1 MPRARKTRTATRET
15 KHVIGYVRVSTDQ
28 QVDSGAGLASQKAA
42 IIAEC
47 ERNGWHL
54 AELIEDG
61 GISGKTLNRPGLQKA
76 LEMLNKGEA
85 DVLMAAKLDRLSRSV
100 KDVCQVGDMAQH
112 YGWHLSLLDAR
123 LDTTTPH
130 GRAQLSMMATFAQL
144 ERELIAQR
152 TREGLAEKKAQG
164 VILGA
169 RPMIEENTEELIL
182 SLRAEGKGMIA
193 IAKELN
199 ARNVPTAKGGSWH
212 GSTVRVVLQRR
223 EAA

>member
-47 ERNGWHL
+47 ERNNWHL

-193 IAKELN
+193 IANELN
-199 ARNVPTAKGGSWH
+199 TRNVPTAKGGAWY

-223 EAA
+223 NAA

>member
-1 MPRARKTRTATRET
+1 
-15 KHVIGYVRVSTDQ
+15 
-28 QVDSGAGLASQKAA
+28 
-42 IIAEC
+42 
-47 ERNGWHL
+47 
-54 AELIEDG
+54 
-61 GISGKTLNRPGLQKA
+61 
-76 LEMLNKGEA
+76 MLNSGEA

-144 ERELIAQR
+144 ERELIGLR
-152 TREGLAEKKAQG
+152 TREGLAEKRAQG
-164 VILGA
+164 ITWGGSK
-169 RPMIEENTEELIL
+169 PIMDTDTEELIL

-199 ARNVPTAKGGSWH
+199 ARNVPTAKGGTWH

>member
-1 MPRARKTRTATRET
+1 MPRARKTRTAKREI
-15 KHVIGYVRVSTDQ
+15 KHVLGYVRVSTDR
-28 QVDSGAGLASQKAA
+28 QVDSGASIASQKAA

-61 GISGKTLNRPGLQKA
+61 GISGKTLNRPGLQRA
-76 LEMLNKGEA
+76 LDMLNRGEA

-112 YGWHLSLLDAR
+112 YGWNLSLLDAR

-164 VILGA
+164 VVLGA
-169 RPMIEENTEELIL
+169 RPMIEEDTEELIL
-182 SLRAEGKGMIA
+182 NLRASGMGMIA

-199 ARNVPTAKGGSWH
+199 SRNVPTAKGGSWH

>member
-42 IIAEC
+42 ILAEC

-61 GISGKTLNRPGLQKA
+61 GVSGKTLNRPGLQKA

-112 YGWHLSLLDAR
+112 YGWNLSLLDAR

-169 RPMIEENTEELIL
+169 KPMIEKDTEELIL
-182 SLRAEGKGMIA
+182 SLRAEGRGMIA
-193 IAKELN
+193 IAKELT
-199 ARNVPTAKGGSWH
+199 ARNVPTAKGGSWQ
-212 GSTVRVVLQRR
+212 GCTIQRVLRR
-223 EAA
+223 RNAA

>member
-76 LEMLNKGEA
+76 LEMLNKGDA

-112 YGWHLSLLDAR
+112 YGWNLSLLDAR

-164 VILGA
+164 IILGA
-169 RPMIEENTEELIL
+169 KPMIENSTEDLIL
-182 SLRAEGKGMIA
+182 SLRAEGRGMIA

-199 ARNVPTAKGGSWH
+199 ARNVPTAKGGTWH

-223 EAA
+223 DAA

>member
-1 MPRARKTRTATRET
+1 MPKARKTKTSQRET

-28 QVDSGAGLASQKAA
+28 QVDSGAGLASQRAA

-76 LEMLNKGEA
+76 LDLLNKGEA

-112 YGWHLSLLDAR
+112 YGWNLSLLDAR

-144 ERELIAQR
+144 ERELIGLR

-169 RPMIEENTEELIL
+169 KPMIEDETENLIL
-182 SLRAEGKGMIA
+182 SLRAEGKGMLA
-193 IAKELN
+193 IANELN
-199 ARNVPTAKGGSWH
+199 VRNVPTAKGGTWH
-212 GSTVRVVLQRR
+212 ASTVRVVLQRR

>member
-112 YGWHLSLLDAR
+112 YGWNLSLLDAR

>member
-54 AELIEDG
+54 AEMIEDG

-164 VILGA
+164 VVLGA

>member
-1 MPRARKTRTATRET
+1 
-15 KHVIGYVRVSTDQ
+15 
-28 QVDSGAGLASQKAA
+28 
-42 IIAEC
+42 
-47 ERNGWHL
+47 
-54 AELIEDG
+54 
-61 GISGKTLNRPGLQKA
+61 
-76 LEMLNKGEA
+76 MLNKGEA

-112 YGWHLSLLDAR
+112 YGWNLSLLDAR

-164 VILGA
+164 VVLGA
-169 RPMIEENTEELIL
+169 RPMIEDRTEELIL

-199 ARNVPTAKGGSWH
+199 ARNVPTAKGGAWY

-223 EAA
+223 NAA

>member
-47 ERNGWHL
+47 ERHGWHL
-54 AELIEDG
+54 AELIADG

-76 LEMLNKGEA
+76 LEMLNKGDA

-112 YGWHLSLLDAR
+112 YGWNLSLLDAR

-164 VILGA
+164 VVLGA
-169 RPMIEENTEELIL
+169 RQMIEENTKELML
-182 SLRAEGKGMIA
+182 NLRASGMGMIA

>member
-1 MPRARKTRTATRET
+1 MPRARKTRTAKRET
-15 KHVIGYVRVSTDQ
+15 KHVLGYVRVSTDR
-28 QVDSGAGLASQKAA
+28 QVDSGASIASQKAA

-61 GISGKTLNRPGLQKA
+61 GISGKTLNRPGLQRA
-76 LEMLNKGEA
+76 LDMLNSGEA

-112 YGWHLSLLDAR
+112 YGWNLSLLDAR

-164 VILGA
+164 VVLGA
-169 RPMIEENTEELIL
+169 RPMIEEDTEELIL
-182 SLRAEGKGMIA
+182 NLRASGMGMIS

-199 ARNVPTAKGGSWH
+199 SRNVPTAKGGSWH

>member
-1 MPRARKTRTATRET
+1 
-15 KHVIGYVRVSTDQ
+15 
-28 QVDSGAGLASQKAA
+28 
-42 IIAEC
+42 
-47 ERNGWHL
+47 
-54 AELIEDG
+54 
-61 GISGKTLNRPGLQKA
+61 
-76 LEMLNKGEA
+76 
-85 DVLMAAKLDRLSRSV
+85 
-100 KDVCQVGDMAQH
+100 
-112 YGWHLSLLDAR
+112 
-123 LDTTTPH
+123 
-130 GRAQLSMMATFAQL
+130 MMATFAQL